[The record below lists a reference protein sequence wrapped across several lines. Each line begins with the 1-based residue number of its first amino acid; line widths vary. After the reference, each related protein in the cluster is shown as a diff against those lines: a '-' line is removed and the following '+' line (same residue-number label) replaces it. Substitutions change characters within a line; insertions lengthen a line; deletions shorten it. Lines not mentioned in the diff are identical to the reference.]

1 MIVRIEKSFEKD
13 LKKIRDKS
21 LERKVAL
28 CIENVAAAKNISA
41 IKNIKDL
48 KGSDIHFRIRIG
60 DYRIGVIIED
70 KKEIVFIRILHRKE
84 IYRFF
89 P

>member
-1 MIVRIEKSFEKD
+1 MIVFTERSFEKD

-21 LERKVAL
+21 LEKKVAA
-28 CIENVAAAKNISA
+28 CIENILGSKNISD

-60 DYRIGVIIED
+60 DYRIGLVIE
-70 KKEIVFIRILHRKE
+70 KKGVHLVRILHRKE

>member
-1 MIVRIEKSFEKD
+1 MIVKIDKTFEKD
-13 LKKIRDKS
+13 LKKTGNKL

-28 CIENVAAAKNISA
+28 CIENIIAAKDISA
-41 IKNIKDL
+41 IKNIKEL
-48 KGSDIHFRIRIG
+48 KGSDDYFRIRIG
-60 DYRIGVIIED
+60 DYRIGVI
-70 KKEIVFIRILHRKE
+70 KNKEEILFIRILHRKE